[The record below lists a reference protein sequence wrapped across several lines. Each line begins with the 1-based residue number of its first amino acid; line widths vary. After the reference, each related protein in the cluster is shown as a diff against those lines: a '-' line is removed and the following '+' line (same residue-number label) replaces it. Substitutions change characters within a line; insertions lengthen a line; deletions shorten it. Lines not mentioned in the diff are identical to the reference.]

1 MRQFSSV
8 GAIAKSVAFLFVIG
22 FMAYG
27 ARFALGDN
35 EARSADTILFVAA
48 HEATALPVRPELF
61 VDDGAEIY
69 MTRCMSCHQMNG
81 RGVSGVF
88 PPLAG
93 TEWVTGDKG
102 VLIRVVLNGLT
113 GEIDV
118 EGEKYSGA
126 MPPWQSFL
134 DDEQMAAVLTYIR
147 SSWGNEASEVTAAE
161 VGKVRAATEERRD
174 PWTQTELQKEEN
186 RVIPGET
193 KSESSADTK
202 KDGAKSDGS
211 KPDDKK

>member
-1 MRQFSSV
+1 MRQFNSV
-8 GAIAKSVAFLFVIG
+8 SALAKSVAFLFVIG

-35 EARSADTILFVAA
+35 EPRSTEANFVVAT
-48 HEATALPVRPELF
+48 HEAAALPARPEIVL
-61 VDDGAEIY
+61 DDGAEIY

-81 RGVSGVF
+81 RGVPGVF
-88 PPLAG
+88 PPLSD

-113 GEIDV
+113 GDIDV

-134 DDEQMAAVLTYIR
+134 DDEEMAAVLTYIR
-147 SSWGNEASEVTAAE
+147 SSWDNEASEVTAAE
-161 VGKVRAATEERRD
+161 VGKVREATKERRD
-174 PWTQTELQKEEN
+174 PWTQAELEKEEN
-186 RVIPGET
+186 RLIPGET
-193 KSESSADTK
+193 TPDGSANTK

-211 KPDDKK
+211 NSDGKK